1 MFRIGLTGGIGSG
14 KSEVAKIFKSLNIPV
29 IDLDEIAKE
38 ITKKDNIGYREIID
52 HYGDFYLDINKELK
66 RKKIQDDIF
75 SSPKTKTKF
84 ESILHPIIYQKCIH
98 KLQNYSDYDF
108 VVIVIPLFFESN
120 TYTKIISESLLID
133 CEEQVQINR
142 VMTRDNISI
151 QLIKKIISNQMNRK
165 EKQKK
170 SDKIIT
176 NNTDNISELTE
187 KVMTYYNYL
196 LQKKRKK

>member
-38 ITKKDNIGYREIID
+38 ITKKDNTGYREIID

-75 SSPKTKTKF
+75 SSPKTKTEF

-98 KLQNYSDYDF
+98 KLQNYSDQDF
-108 VVIVIPLFFESN
+108 VVIVIPLLFESN

-142 VMTRDNISI
+142 VMSRDNISI
-151 QLIKKIISNQMNRK
+151 ELIKKIISNQMNRK

-196 LQKKRKK
+196 LQKKLKK

>member
-29 IDLDEIAKE
+29 IDLDEISKE
-38 ITKKDNIGYREIID
+38 ITKKDNTGYREIID

-75 SSPKTKTKF
+75 SSPKTKTEF

-98 KLQNYSDYDF
+98 KLQNYSDQDF

-142 VMTRDNISI
+142 VMSRDNISI
-151 QLIKKIISNQMNRK
+151 ELIKKIISNQMNRK

-176 NNTDNISELTE
+176 NNTDKISELTE

-196 LQKKRKK
+196 LQKKLKK

>member
-14 KSEVAKIFKSLNIPV
+14 KSEVAKIFKALNIPV

-38 ITKKDNIGYREIID
+38 ITKKDNTGYREIID

-75 SSPKTKTKF
+75 SSLKTKTEF

-98 KLQNYSDYDF
+98 KLQNYSDQDF

-142 VMTRDNISI
+142 VMSRDNISI
-151 QLIKKIISNQMNRK
+151 ELIKKIISNQMNRK

-196 LQKKRKK
+196 LQKKLKK

>member
-38 ITKKDNIGYREIID
+38 ITKKDNIGYRKIID

-170 SDKIIT
+170 SDKIII

-196 LQKKRKK
+196 LQKKLKK